1 MQFSLWQILVLAL
14 IQGIAEFLPI
24 SSDGHLVIAAPLLF
38 GGREAPPGLLSVS
51 IALHVGTLGSILV
64 HYRGRIARLLGED
77 RRTIGLIALGTVPA
91 VIVGLGIKVAAES
104 LVESA
109 LLAGCML
116 PVTGL
121 ALLWSARQPAGT
133 IEYNKLTWRDSLL
146 IGICQ
151 AAAILPGLSRS
162 GSTIAAGLG
171 VGLTRQSAV
180 SYSFLLAIPAL
191 AGAGLLE
198 TISICAKGPPPVPL
212 SWLVIGGVASF
223 VAGLGALW
231 SLERVLQ
238 RGWLPCFGWYCV
250 ALGPV
255 VIVWQLAF

>member
-1 MQFSLWQILVLAL
+1 MQFSLWQILVLAV

-38 GGREAPPGLLSVS
+38 GGRDAPPGLLSVS
-51 IALHVGTLGSILV
+51 IALHVGTLGSIVV
-64 HYRGRIARLLGED
+64 HYRARILRLFTED

-91 VIVGLGIKVAAES
+91 ALVGLGIKLAAER
-104 LVESA
+104 LIESP
-109 LLAGCML
+109 LLAGFML

-121 ALLWSARQPAGT
+121 ALLWSSRQPAGT
-133 IEYNKLTWRDSLL
+133 IEYTKLSWRDSLL
-146 IGICQ
+146 IGVCQ

-171 VGLTRQSAV
+171 VGLTRQAAV

-198 TISICAKGPPPVPL
+198 TLSIYAKGPPPVPL
-212 SWLVIGGVASF
+212 SWLAAGGIASF
-223 VAGLGALW
+223 LTGWGALW

-238 RGWLPCFGWYCV
+238 RGWLPWFGWYCV

-255 VIVWQLAF
+255 VIVWQLAS